1 MTPFALLAL
10 LASAPERE
18 VPPIGE
24 LLLHP
29 QHEIGQFELSGGGQ
43 VWVMERRDFPLIG
56 LEISVSWDG
65 AVASPEERLGARLS
79 SMLMDSG
86 PALSR
91 EEARRLEDMGI
102 RWRAGVDDSHMW
114 GALLA
119 PSGREEEAVKA
130 FASLFMK
137 PLLQKR
143 AIKKRRAWW
152 ADWRSQLPHDLD
164 RTHER
169 AINHA
174 VFTGGHPW
182 RHMVK
187 APTLAKTPWKSARAM
202 PGKIAA
208 QGKLQISVVGDTETA
223 NILPVLEAYFG
234 QQQPHPS
241 AAPDMEN
248 GLHLIDQDGFGVAR
262 VSLILPIPGR
272 DDPKH
277 FVSEALAWVLAGR
290 ETSRLDLALRE
301 EQGLSYSIESQITA
315 EQNWGILRFDTE
327 VLPENVGALLDA
339 MNGLVDQLRD
349 EGVSD
354 EEFDAIR
361 RSLVLDRSQRLALT
375 QEAATALGELMRSN
389 QAPDAFSAQAAVFSI
404 LQTAELNELAQQIFE
419 EGERTWVI
427 TGDAEAIRPQLEERG
442 WEFTTDTDA
451 QTLSDS
457 P

>member
-1 MTPFALLAL
+1 MRGT
-10 LASAPERE
+10 
-18 VPPIGE
+18 
-24 LLLHP
+24 
-29 QHEIGQFELSGGGQ
+29 
-43 VWVMERRDFPLIG
+43 
-56 LEISVSWDG
+56 
-65 AVASPEERLGARLS
+65 
-79 SMLMDSG
+79 
-86 PALSR
+86 
-91 EEARRLEDMGI
+91 
-102 RWRAGVDDSHMW
+102 
-114 GALLA
+114 LLA
-119 PSGREEEAVKA
+119 PSGREEEAVQA
-130 FASLFMK
+130 FASLFMEPK
-137 PLLQKR
+137 LEKK

-152 ADWRSQLPHDLD
+152 ADWRDQLPYDLD

-174 VFTGGHPW
+174 VFTGGHSW
-182 RHMVK
+182 RHMVG
-187 APTLAKTPWKSARAM
+187 ASTLAKTPWKTARAM
-202 PGKIAA
+202 PEQIAA
-208 QGKLQISVVGDTETA
+208 QGKLQIAVVGDTETA

-234 QQQPHPS
+234 ESQGQAQAHAS

-248 GLHLIDQDGFGVAR
+248 GLHLVHQDGFGVAR

-272 DDPKH
+272 EDPKH

-315 EQNWGILRFDTE
+315 EKNWGILRFDTE

-361 RSLVLDRSQRLALT
+361 RSLILDRSQRLALT
-375 QEAATALGELMRSN
+375 QQAATSLGNLMRSH
-389 QAPDAFSAQAAVFSI
+389 QAPDAFNAQAAAFSI
-404 LQTAELNELAQQIFE
+404 LQTAELNELAQLIFE
-419 EGERTWVI
+419 EGERTWIV
-427 TGDAEAIRPQLEERG
+427 TGDAESIRPQLEERG
-442 WEFTTDTDA
+442 WEFSTDTDA